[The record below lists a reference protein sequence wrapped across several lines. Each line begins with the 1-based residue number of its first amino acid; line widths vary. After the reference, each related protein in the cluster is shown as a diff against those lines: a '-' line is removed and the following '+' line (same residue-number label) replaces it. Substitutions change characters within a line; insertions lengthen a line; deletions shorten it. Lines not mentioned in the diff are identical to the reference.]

1 MRKSELIKLKKEKIY
16 KAKYI
21 IRDSETVIKNSYLI
35 LQGNM
40 IGGLVSLDNL
50 SEDQKNKIEDLGDV
64 IIAPGLVNA
73 HSHVALN
80 SVKGLGYGKSS
91 ALYDVMW
98 GIEPSLEIE
107 DVYKLSKLGILDA
120 LRSGTTSINDHYFFS
135 EAVVRACEEMNIRGF
150 IGHTVMTEYGPW
162 LGEKE
167 IYSAK
172 ELVRN
177 STSYSEIIHPVIAPH
192 ATDTVDPKTLIELK
206 EFADS
211 NDVPIHIHLSQ
222 TQREFDY
229 IKEKYGLSPIKHAE
243 KIGLLD
249 KNLIAAHC
257 NIVEKGDLEILANTD
272 VYPVFCPTTHGVGGR
287 LLDTNRL
294 NSLEA
299 IWGIGTDC
307 PGGNDDFDML
317 EEMRMALV
325 LNNSKGLSSEV
336 TPKEIFNIATSEN
349 IKRLTKNKH
358 KGTLEEGELADFI
371 VVDIKNERMQPI
383 FDVVNNLVMSATSSQ
398 IRHVFINGEEVIN
411 NYKFSKIDSEKI
423 LNEGLEVI
431 DKLFE
436 KSGLKKKIEDGE
448 FL

>member
-1 MRKSELIKLKKEKIY
+1 MNKEKIF

-21 IRDSETVIKNSYLI
+21 VQDSKTVIKNGCLI
-35 LQGNM
+35 INRNIIEGALPFD
-40 IGGLVSLDNL
+40 SL
-50 SEDQKNKIEDLGDV
+50 SEDQKHKIDDLGDV

-98 GIEPSLEIE
+98 GIEPSLETE
-107 DVYKLSKLGILDA
+107 DVYRLSKLGILDA

-135 EAVVRACEEMNIRGF
+135 EAVVKACEEVGIRGF

-162 LGEKE
+162 LGAKE
-167 IYSAK
+167 VSLAK

-177 STSYSEIIHPVIAPH
+177 SNSYSEIIHPVIAPH
-192 ATDTVDPKTLIELK
+192 ATDTVNPKTLIDLK

-229 IKEKYGLSPIKHAE
+229 IKEKYGLSPIKHA
-243 KIGLLD
+243 KNIGILD
-249 KNLIAAHC
+249 ETLIAAHC
-257 NIVEKGDLEILANTD
+257 NVTEEGDLEILSEAD
-272 VYPVFCPTTHGVGGR
+272 VYPVFCPTTHGVEGK
-287 LLDTNRL
+287 LLDTN
-294 NSLEA
+294 SLTSMGA
-299 IWGIGTDC
+299 DWGIGTDC

-325 LNNSKGLSSEV
+325 LNNSKGLDSAV
-336 TPKEIFNIATSEN
+336 TPKEVFNIATSEN
-349 IKRLTKNKH
+349 TKRMTKSRH

-371 VVDIKNERMQPI
+371 VVDIKNERMQPL
-383 FDVVNNLVMSATSSQ
+383 FDVINNLVMSSTSSQ
-398 IRHVFINGEEVIN
+398 VKSVFVNGEQIIE
-411 NYKFSKIDSEKI
+411 NYLFTKVDEEKI
-423 LNEGLEVI
+423 LSEGLEVI
-431 DKLFE
+431 DKLF
-436 KSGLKKKIEDGE
+436 KRSGFDKRIEDGD

>member
-1 MRKSELIKLKKEKIY
+1 MNKEKIF

-21 IRDSETVIKNSYLI
+21 VQDSKTVIKNGCLI
-35 LQGNM
+35 INRNIIEGALPF
-40 IGGLVSLDNL
+40 DNL
-50 SEDQKNKIEDLGDV
+50 SEDQKHKIDDLGDV

-98 GIEPSLEIE
+98 GIEPSLETE
-107 DVYKLSKLGILDA
+107 DVYRLSKLGILDA

-135 EAVVRACEEMNIRGF
+135 EAVVKACEEVGIRGF

-162 LGEKE
+162 LGAKE
-167 IYSAK
+167 VSLAK

-177 STSYSEIIHPVIAPH
+177 SNSYSEIIHPVIAPH
-192 ATDTVDPKTLIELK
+192 ATDTVNPKTLIDLK

-229 IKEKYGLSPIKHAE
+229 IKEKYGLSPIKHA
-243 KIGLLD
+243 KNIGILD
-249 KNLIAAHC
+249 ETLIAAHC
-257 NIVEKGDLEILANTD
+257 NVTEEGDLEILSEAD
-272 VYPVFCPTTHGVGGR
+272 VYPVFCPTTHGVEGK
-287 LLDTNRL
+287 LLDTN
-294 NSLEA
+294 SLTSMGA
-299 IWGIGTDC
+299 DWGIGTDC

-325 LNNSKGLSSEV
+325 LNNSKGLDSAV
-336 TPKEIFNIATSEN
+336 TPKEVFNIATSEN
-349 IKRLTKNKH
+349 TKRMTKSRH

-371 VVDIKNERMQPI
+371 VVDIKNERMQPL
-383 FDVVNNLVMSATSSQ
+383 FDVINNLVMSSTSSQ
-398 IRHVFINGEEVIN
+398 VKSVFVNGEQIIE
-411 NYKFSKIDSEKI
+411 NY
-423 LNEGLEVI
+423 
-431 DKLFE
+431 LFT
-436 KSGLKKKIEDGE
+436 KRNTTP
-448 FL
+448 

>member
-1 MRKSELIKLKKEKIY
+1 MNKEKIF

-21 IRDSETVIKNSYLI
+21 VQDSNTVIKNGCLI
-35 LQGNM
+35 INRNIIEGALPF
-40 IGGLVSLDNL
+40 DNL
-50 SEDQKNKIEDLGDV
+50 SEDQKHKIDDLGDV

-98 GIEPSLEIE
+98 GIEPSLETE
-107 DVYKLSKLGILDA
+107 DVYRLSKLGILDA

-135 EAVVRACEEMNIRGF
+135 EAVVKACEEVGIRGF

-162 LGEKE
+162 LGAKE
-167 IYSAK
+167 VSLAK

-177 STSYSEIIHPVIAPH
+177 SNSYSEIIHPVIAPH
-192 ATDTVDPKTLIELK
+192 ATDTVNPKTLIDLK

-229 IKEKYGLSPIKHAE
+229 IKEKYGLSPIKHA
-243 KIGLLD
+243 KNIGILD
-249 KNLIAAHC
+249 ETLIAAHC
-257 NIVEKGDLEILANTD
+257 NVTEEGDLEILSEAD
-272 VYPVFCPTTHGVGGR
+272 VYPVFCPTTHGVEGK
-287 LLDTNRL
+287 LLDTN
-294 NSLEA
+294 SLTSMGA
-299 IWGIGTDC
+299 DWGIGTDC

-325 LNNSKGLSSEV
+325 LNNSKGLDSAV
-336 TPKEIFNIATSEN
+336 TPKEVFNIATSEN
-349 IKRLTKNKH
+349 TKRMTKSRH

-371 VVDIKNERMQPI
+371 VVDIKNERMQPL
-383 FDVVNNLVMSATSSQ
+383 FDVINNLVMSSTSSQ
-398 IRHVFINGEEVIN
+398 VKSVFVNGEQIIE
-411 NYKFSKIDSEKI
+411 NYLFTKVDEEKI
-423 LNEGLEVI
+423 LSEGLEVI
-431 DKLFE
+431 DKLF
-436 KSGLKKKIEDGE
+436 KRSGFDKRIEDGD

>member
-1 MRKSELIKLKKEKIY
+1 LNKEKIF

-21 IRDSETVIKNSYLI
+21 VQDSKTVIKNGCLI
-35 LQGNM
+35 VNEST
-40 IGGLVSLDNL
+40 IGGVVLFDSL
-50 SEDQKNKIEDLGDV
+50 SEDQKRKIDDLGDV
-64 IIAPGLVNA
+64 IIVPGLVNA

-80 SVKGLGYGKSS
+80 SVKGLGYGKAS

-98 GIEPSLEIE
+98 GIEPSLEAE
-107 DVYKLSKLGILDA
+107 DVFRLSKLGILDA

-135 EAVVRACEEMNIRGF
+135 EAVVRACEEVGIRGF

-162 LGEKE
+162 LGGEE
-167 IYSAK
+167 VSLAK

-177 STSYSEIIHPVIAPH
+177 RNSYSEIIHPVVAPH
-192 ATDTVDPKTLIELK
+192 ATDTVDPKTLIDLK

-229 IKEKYGLSPIKHAE
+229 IKEKYGLSPIKHA
-243 KIGLLD
+243 KNIGLLD

-257 NIVEKGDLEILANTD
+257 NVVEEGDLEILSEAD
-272 VYPVFCPTTHGVGGR
+272 VYPVFCPTTHGVGGK

-294 NSLEA
+294 TSIGA
-299 IWGIGTDC
+299 YWGIGTDC

-325 LNNSKGLSSEV
+325 LDNSKGHASAV
-336 TPKEIFNIATSEN
+336 TPKEIFNMATSEN
-349 IKRLTKNKH
+349 TKRMTKSRH

-371 VVDIKNERMQPI
+371 VVDIKNERMQPL
-383 FDVVNNLVMSATSSQ
+383 FDVINNFVMSSTSSQ
-398 IRHVFINGEEVIN
+398 VKSVFVNGEQIID
-411 NYKFSKIDSEKI
+411 NYLFTKVDEEKI
-423 LNEGLEVI
+423 LSEGLGVI

-436 KSGLKKKIEDGE
+436 RSGFDKRIKDGD

>member
-1 MRKSELIKLKKEKIY
+1 LNKEKVY
-16 KAKYI
+16 KARYI
-21 IRDSETVIKNSYLI
+21 VKDSKNILKDSCLIVDQNIVRGTVSF
-35 LQGNM
+35 
-40 IGGLVSLDNL
+40 DDL
-50 SEDQKNKIEDLGDV
+50 SEDQKDNIDDLGEV

-98 GIEPSLEIE
+98 GIEPSLEAE

-135 EAVVRACEEMNIRGF
+135 GAVVRACEEIGIRGF

-167 IYSAK
+167 VSLAK

-177 STSYSEIIHPVIAPH
+177 SSSYSEIIHPVVAPH
-192 ATDTVDPKTLIELK
+192 ATDTVNPKTLIDLK

-229 IKEKYGLSPIKHAE
+229 TKEKYGLSPIKHA
-243 KIGLLD
+243 KNIGLLD
-249 KNLIAAHC
+249 KSLIAAHC
-257 NIVEKGDLEILANTD
+257 NVVEEGDLEILSDAD
-272 VYPVFCPTTHGVGGR
+272 VYPVFCPTTHGVGGK

-294 NSLEA
+294 TSMGA
-299 IWGIGTDC
+299 DWGIGTDC

-325 LNNSKGLSSEV
+325 LNNSKGLASAVS
-336 TPKEIFNIATSEN
+336 PKEVFNMATSEN
-349 IKRLTKNKH
+349 TKRVTKNRH

-371 VVDIKNERMQPI
+371 VVDIRNERMQPL
-383 FDVVNNLVMSATSSQ
+383 FDVINNFVMSSTSSQ
-398 IRHVFINGEEVIN
+398 VKSVFVNGEQIIE
-411 NYKFSKIDSEKI
+411 NYLFTKIDEEKLI
-423 LNEGLEVI
+423 SEGLEVI

-436 KSGLKKKIEDGE
+436 RSGFDQRIKDGD

>member
-1 MRKSELIKLKKEKIY
+1 LNKEKIF

-21 IRDSETVIKNSYLI
+21 VQDSKTVIKNGCLI
-35 LQGNM
+35 VNEST
-40 IGGLVSLDNL
+40 IGGVVLFDSL
-50 SEDQKNKIEDLGDV
+50 SEDQKRKIDDLGDV
-64 IIAPGLVNA
+64 IIVPGLVNA

-80 SVKGLGYGKSS
+80 SVKGLGYGKAS

-98 GIEPSLEIE
+98 GIEPSLEAE
-107 DVYKLSKLGILDA
+107 DVFRLSKLGILDA

-135 EAVVRACEEMNIRGF
+135 EAVVRACEEVGIRGF

-162 LGEKE
+162 LGGEE
-167 IYSAK
+167 VSLAK

-177 STSYSEIIHPVIAPH
+177 RNSYSEIIHPVVAPH
-192 ATDTVDPKTLIELK
+192 ATDTVDPKTLIDLK

-229 IKEKYGLSPIKHAE
+229 IKEKYGLSPIKHA
-243 KIGLLD
+243 KNIGLLD

-257 NIVEKGDLEILANTD
+257 NVVEEGDLEILSEAD
-272 VYPVFCPTTHGVGGR
+272 VYPVFCPTTHGVGGK

-294 NSLEA
+294 TSIGA
-299 IWGIGTDC
+299 YWGIGTDC

-325 LNNSKGLSSEV
+325 LNNSKGLASAV
-336 TPKEIFNIATSEN
+336 TPKEVFNMATSEN
-349 IKRLTKNKH
+349 TKRVTKNRY

-371 VVDIKNERMQPI
+371 VVDIKNERMQPL
-383 FDVVNNLVMSATSSQ
+383 FDVINNFVMSSTSSQ
-398 IRHVFINGEEVIN
+398 VKSVFVNGEQIID
-411 NYKFSKIDSEKI
+411 NYLFTKVDEEKI
-423 LNEGLEVI
+423 LSEGLGVI

-436 KSGLKKKIEDGE
+436 RSGFDKRIKDGD

>member
-1 MRKSELIKLKKEKIY
+1 MNKEKIF

-21 IRDSETVIKNSYLI
+21 VQDSKTVIKNGCLI
-35 LQGNM
+35 VNEST
-40 IGGLVSLDNL
+40 IGGVVLFDSL
-50 SEDQKNKIEDLGDV
+50 SEDQKRKIDDLGDV
-64 IIAPGLVNA
+64 IIVPGLVNA

-80 SVKGLGYGKSS
+80 SVKGLGYGKAS

-98 GIEPSLEIE
+98 GIEPSLEAE
-107 DVYKLSKLGILDA
+107 DVFRLSKLGILDA

-135 EAVVRACEEMNIRGF
+135 EAVVRACEEVGIRGF

-162 LGEKE
+162 LGGEE
-167 IYSAK
+167 VSLAK

-177 STSYSEIIHPVIAPH
+177 RNSYSEIIHPVVAPH
-192 ATDTVDPKTLIELK
+192 ATDTVDPKTLIDLK

-229 IKEKYGLSPIKHAE
+229 IKEKYGLSPIKHA
-243 KIGLLD
+243 KNIGLLD

-257 NIVEKGDLEILANTD
+257 NVVEEGDLEILSEAD
-272 VYPVFCPTTHGVGGR
+272 VYPVFCPTTHGVGGK

-294 NSLEA
+294 TSIGA
-299 IWGIGTDC
+299 YWGIGTDC

-325 LNNSKGLSSEV
+325 LNNSKGLASAV
-336 TPKEIFNIATSEN
+336 TPKEVFNMATSEN
-349 IKRLTKNKH
+349 TKRVTKNRY

-371 VVDIKNERMQPI
+371 VVDIKNERMQPL
-383 FDVVNNLVMSATSSQ
+383 FDVINNFVMSSTSSQ
-398 IRHVFINGEEVIN
+398 VKSVFVNGEQIID
-411 NYKFSKIDSEKI
+411 NYLFTKVDEEKI
-423 LNEGLEVI
+423 LSEGLGVI

-436 KSGLKKKIEDGE
+436 RSGFDKRIKDGD

>member
-1 MRKSELIKLKKEKIY
+1 MNKEKIF

-21 IRDSETVIKNSYLI
+21 VQDSKTVIKNGCLI
-35 LQGNM
+35 VNEST
-40 IGGLVSLDNL
+40 IGGVVLFDSL
-50 SEDQKNKIEDLGDV
+50 SEDQKRKIDDLGDV
-64 IIAPGLVNA
+64 IIVPGLVNA

-80 SVKGLGYGKSS
+80 SVKGLGYGKAS

-98 GIEPSLEIE
+98 GIEPSLEAE
-107 DVYKLSKLGILDA
+107 DVFRLSKLGILDA

-135 EAVVRACEEMNIRGF
+135 EAVVRACEEVGIRGF

-162 LGEKE
+162 LGGEE
-167 IYSAK
+167 VFLAK

-177 STSYSEIIHPVIAPH
+177 RNSYSEIIHPVVAPH
-192 ATDTVDPKTLIELK
+192 ATDTVDPKTLIDLK

-229 IKEKYGLSPIKHAE
+229 IKEKYGLSPIKHA
-243 KIGLLD
+243 KNIGLLD

-257 NIVEKGDLEILANTD
+257 NVVEEGDLEILSEAD
-272 VYPVFCPTTHGVGGR
+272 VYPVFCPTTHGVGGK

-294 NSLEA
+294 TSIGA
-299 IWGIGTDC
+299 YWGIGTDC

-325 LNNSKGLSSEV
+325 LNNSKGLASAV
-336 TPKEIFNIATSEN
+336 TPKEVFNMATSEN
-349 IKRLTKNKH
+349 TKRVTKNRY

-371 VVDIKNERMQPI
+371 VVDIKNERMQPL
-383 FDVVNNLVMSATSSQ
+383 FDVINNFVMSSTSSQ
-398 IRHVFINGEEVIN
+398 VKSVFVNGEQIID
-411 NYKFSKIDSEKI
+411 NYLFTKVDEEKI
-423 LNEGLEVI
+423 LSEGLGVI

-436 KSGLKKKIEDGE
+436 RSGFDKRIKDGD

>member
-1 MRKSELIKLKKEKIY
+1 LNKEKIF

-21 IRDSETVIKNSYLI
+21 VQDSKTVIKNGCLI
-35 LQGNM
+35 INRNI
-40 IGGLVSLDNL
+40 IGGALPFDSL
-50 SEDQKNKIEDLGDV
+50 SEDQKHKIDDLGDV

-98 GIEPSLEIE
+98 GIEPSLETE
-107 DVYKLSKLGILDA
+107 DVYRLSKLGILDA

-135 EAVVRACEEMNIRGF
+135 EAVVKACEEVGIRGF

-162 LGEKE
+162 QGAKE
-167 IYSAK
+167 VSLAK

-177 STSYSEIIHPVIAPH
+177 SNSYSEIIHPVIAPH
-192 ATDTVDPKTLIELK
+192 ATDTVNPKTLIDLK

-229 IKEKYGLSPIKHAE
+229 IKEKYGLSPIKHA
-243 KIGLLD
+243 KNIGLLD
-249 KNLIAAHC
+249 KTLIAAHC
-257 NIVEKGDLEILANTD
+257 NVAEEGDLEILSEAD
-272 VYPVFCPTTHGVGGR
+272 VYPVFCPTTHGVEGK
-287 LLDTNRL
+287 LLDTN
-294 NSLEA
+294 SLTSMGA
-299 IWGIGTDC
+299 DWGIGTDC

-325 LNNSKGLSSEV
+325 LNNSKGLDSAV
-336 TPKEIFNIATSEN
+336 TPKEVFNIATSEN
-349 IKRLTKNKH
+349 TKRMTKSRH

-371 VVDIKNERMQPI
+371 VVDIKNERMQPL
-383 FDVVNNLVMSATSSQ
+383 FDVINNLVMSSTSSQ
-398 IRHVFINGEEVIN
+398 VKSVFVNGEQIVE
-411 NYKFSKIDSEKI
+411 NYLFTKVDEEKI
-423 LNEGLEVI
+423 LSEGLEVI

-436 KSGLKKKIEDGE
+436 RSGFDKRIEDGD